1 MREYCFVLLSIEK
14 NEGGRVSYREQWE
27 LGSGSGGGGGE
38 RVQGELQKETSWQ
51 HKDRNKDNGH
61 KAGC

>member
-1 MREYCFVLLSIEK
+1 MFHLVSIKK
-14 NEGGRVSYREQWE
+14 NEGGGRVSYKGQRELE
-27 LGSGSGGGGGE
+27 SGRGGGGSEE
-38 RVQGELQKETSWQ
+38 RMQGEHKKETEWQ

>member
-1 MREYCFVLLSIEK
+1 MFHLISIEK
-14 NEGGRVSYREQWE
+14 NEEGGRVSSKGQWE
-27 LGSGSGGGGGE
+27 RRAERGE
-38 RVQGELQKETSWQ
+38 GRKERMQGEHKEETQWQ

>member
-1 MREYCFVLLSIEK
+1 MVHPVSTEK
-14 NEGGRVSYREQWE
+14 NGGGRVSYKGQWGAE
-27 LGSGSGGGGGE
+27 VRRGGGSEE
-38 RVQGELQKETSWQ
+38 RMQGEHKKETQWQ